1 MVRVRV
7 SWIMYGPLWINPY
20 WGQHTAGSTK
30 AVSKVK
36 ISVLVSDR
44 MAPAASPPIVPVLV
58 LVFWTPDRNLPWR
71 RESLF
76 FGVTLWSFSFNAANG
91 FMLRFVFFFY
101 IKSRQTGKQFN
112 SAQLQRKKM
121 INDVFRFR
129 FLLMT
134 SGCPRKQRFI
144 LNRDA
149 ESPG

>member
-1 MVRVRV
+1 MLL
-7 SWIMYGPLWINPY
+7 MDLC
-20 WGQHTAGSTK
+20 
-30 AVSKVK
+30 
-36 ISVLVSDR
+36 LVC
-44 MAPAASPPIVPVLV
+44 
-58 LVFWTPDRNLPWR
+58 
-71 RESLF
+71 
-76 FGVTLWSFSFNAANG
+76 
-91 FMLRFVFFFY
+91 FFFY

-129 FLLMT
+129 FRFLLMT